1 MYLFYTVAVE
11 DWIGIKEYSK
21 NSVSHLI
28 FSFLP
33 MLTTIQI
40 IVKKKNS
47 AFFEDQFVLSQLY
60 LFQKICFQIVEIQKR
75 GIICQQYFN

>member
-1 MYLFYTVAVE
+1 VPCIYFIDSNCRRL
-11 DWIGIKEYSK
+11 DWDKRIQE

-40 IVKKKNS
+40 IENKKNS
-47 AFFEDQFVLSQLY
+47 AFLRISSFF
-60 LFQKICFQIVEIQKR
+60 
-75 GIICQQYFN
+75 